1 MRCSIAEDVLE
12 GQTGNKI
19 VILSKRSASKDLRT
33 EYLLSSY
40 GSAKILRLALLAQ
53 DDRIGGSTRW
63 SDISDYE
70 TMIASTILSIFSKES
85 QRNNKWAVSL
95 FARQPLR

>member
-40 GSAKILRLALLAQ
+40 GSAKILRLAQ

-70 TMIASTILSIFSKES
+70 TMIAGTILSAFTKES
-85 QRNNKWAVSL
+85 QRNNQGAVSL